1 MATAET
7 ELVEE
12 ISSELLL
19 VKAENI
25 QLREVIVAKDTVIH
39 TLTQESNNKQTR
51 IRALRLINRK
61 VFNENKELQEKLME
75 REQ

>member
-1 MATAET
+1 MATVET

-25 QLREVIVAKDTVIH
+25 QLLELIAAKDSVI
-39 TLTQESNNKQTR
+39 QKQVKEIDSQKIR
-51 IRALRLINRK
+51 IRALRLINRTL
-61 VFNENKELQEKLME
+61 FNENKELMEKLGE
-75 REQ
+75 RER

>member
-1 MATAET
+1 LATVET

-25 QLREVIVAKDTVIH
+25 QLLELIAAKDSVI
-39 TLTQESNNKQTR
+39 QKQVKEIDSQKIR
-51 IRALRLINRK
+51 IRALRLINRTL
-61 VFNENKELQEKLME
+61 FNENKELMEKLGE
-75 REQ
+75 RER

>member
-1 MATAET
+1 MSTVDT

-19 VKAENI
+19 VKAENTH
-25 QLREVIVAKDTVIH
+25 LRQVIDTKDIMIH

-61 VFNENKELQEKLME
+61 LFDENKESQEKLGE
-75 REQ
+75 GKR